1 MRNQLNNNN
10 NNSNSSSSSSASGS
24 STELDNSP
32 AVIAP
37 AAESWTEDD
46 ELVGAV
52 PGWGGQLLTSA
63 RFAHSHAYIA
73 ALAAHCG
80 FEIVS
85 VRSLPLRLEGT
96 VQLNGLFYLLKLA

>member
-1 MRNQLNNNN
+1 MRNQNNNN
-10 NNSNSSSSSSASGS
+10 NSSSSSSASGS
-24 STELDNSP
+24 TELDNSP
-32 AVIAP
+32 AVTAP

-73 ALAAHCG
+73 ALASHSG